1 MIDQKQSIGS
11 ESGVEALALP
21 YPRSQL
27 GRFARLRLAI
37 AETPEIRAYLM
48 TDTRKSAMSMG
59 AFIKNAP
66 MLIAL
71 FLVSVIPIG
80 YSFWIS
86 LQKYNLR
93 QPNNIR
99 FNYGE
104 NYLNVLTNTEFWQS
118 MRVTFTFTVG
128 SVIGQVIVGLLIALL
143 LNEKFTGRGILRSA
157 VLLPWAIA
165 GVMWKWI
172 FNPRFGVLN
181 GLLYSFGAIDEYR
194 SWVGVDPAMAMAA
207 LIFVQVWNALPF
219 NTIVLLAALQA
230 IPSDL
235 YEAAT
240 VDRAGVW
247 SRFRYIT
254 LPWLTQPIMII
265 MILATM
271 TGLRVF
277 DLVFVLTGG
286 GPGDSTRVVTF
297 TAWKKAFDGLDFGT
311 ANSYAY
317 ILTLITLIIGLIYIH
332 LLYQRG
338 EIEQ

>member
-1 MIDQKQSIGS
+1 MLEEGRQTGR
-11 ESGVEALALP
+11 ELGVGALP
-21 YPRSQL
+21 ARTSRYEL
-27 GRFARLRLAI
+27 GRFASLRLKL
-37 AETPEIRAYLM
+37 AESPEVRAYIM
-48 TDTRKSAMSMG
+48 NG
-59 AFIKNAP
+59 P
-66 MLIAL
+66 MLLAI
-71 FLVSVIPIG
+71 FLLSVIPIG

-99 FNYGE
+99 FIGLE
-104 NYLNVLTNTEFWQS
+104 NYIDVLTNDEFWQS
-118 MRVTFTFTVG
+118 MQVTFTFTAG
-128 SVIGQVIVGLLIALL
+128 SVIGQVVAGLLVALL
-143 LNEKFTGRGILRSA
+143 LNEQFRGRGILRSA
-157 VLLPWAIA
+157 VLLPWAIPGVIA

-181 GLLYSFGAIDEYR
+181 GLLYSLGLIEDYR
-194 SWVGVDPAMAMAA
+194 SWVGVDPKMAMLA
-207 LIFVQVWNALPF
+207 LIFVQVWNSLPF

-230 IPSDL
+230 IPRDL

-240 VDRAGVW
+240 VDRAGPF
-247 SRFRYIT
+247 SRFRHIT

-277 DLVFVLTGG
+277 DLIFVLTGG
-286 GPGDSTRVVTF
+286 GPGDATRVVTF

-311 ANSYAY
+311 ANAYAY
-317 ILTLITLIIGLIYIH
+317 ILTLMTLLIGLIYIRV
-332 LLYQRG
+332 LYQRG

>member
-1 MIDQKQSIGS
+1 MIEEGRPT
-11 ESGVEALALP
+11 SGEAGVGALP
-21 YPRSQL
+21 SPR
-27 GRFARLRLAI
+27 GRAQQGWFTRLRIRL
-37 AETPEIRAYLM
+37 EDNPEFRAYLM
-48 TDTRKSAMSMG
+48 
-59 AFIKNAP
+59 NAP
-66 MLIAL
+66 MLIAI
-71 FLVSVIPIG
+71 FLVSVIPIA

-93 QPNNIR
+93 QPDRIR
-99 FNYGE
+99 FIGLGNYID
-104 NYLNVLTNTEFWQS
+104 VLSNNEFWQS
-118 MRVTFTFTVG
+118 MRVTFIFTIG
-128 SVIGQVIVGLLIALL
+128 SVIGQVVVGLLIALL
-143 LNEKFTGRGILRSA
+143 LNEEFRGRGFLRSA
-157 VLLPWAIA
+157 VLLPWAIPGVIA

-181 GLLYSFGAIDEYR
+181 GLLLQLGIIDEYR
-194 SWVGVDPAMAMAA
+194 SWLGVEPAMAMAA
-207 LIFVQVWNALPF
+207 LIFVQVWNSLPF

-230 IPSDL
+230 IPKDM

-240 VDRAGVW
+240 VDRAGALA
-247 SRFRYIT
+247 RFRHIT

-277 DLVFVLTGG
+277 DLVYVLTGG
-286 GPGDSTRVVTF
+286 GPGDATRVVTF

-317 ILTLITLIIGLIYIH
+317 ILTLITLIIGLIYIR

>member
-1 MIDQKQSIGS
+1 MIEKEHQANREVGIGS
-11 ESGVEALALP
+11 LSSPSRRYE
-21 YPRSQL
+21 L
-27 GRFARLRLAI
+27 GRFALLRTKLL
-37 AETPEIRAYLM
+37 ESPEARAYLM
-48 TDTRKSAMSMG
+48 
-59 AFIKNAP
+59 NLP
-66 MLIAL
+66 MLLAL

-93 QPNNIR
+93 QPNDIR
-99 FNYGE
+99 FIGLDNYV
-104 NYLNVLTNTEFWQS
+104 NVLTHPEFWQS
-118 MRVTFTFTVG
+118 MRVTLTFTVG
-128 SVIGQVIVGLLIALL
+128 SVIGQVMVGLLIALL
-143 LNEKFTGRGILRSA
+143 LNEGFKGRGILRST
-157 VLLPWAIA
+157 VLLPWAIPGVIA

-181 GLLYSFGAIDEYR
+181 GLLFSLGIIEEYR
-194 SWVGVDPAMAMAA
+194 SWVGVDPTTAMAA
-207 LIFVQVWNALPF
+207 LVFVQVWNALPF
-219 NTIVLLAALQA
+219 NTIILLAALQA
-230 IPSDL
+230 IPKDL

-240 VDRAGVW
+240 VDRAGLFD
-247 SRFRYIT
+247 RFRHIT

-277 DLVFVLTGG
+277 DLIFVLTGG

-297 TAWKKAFDGLDFGT
+297 TAWKKAFDALDFGT

-317 ILTLITLIIGLIYIH
+317 ILTLITLIIGLIYIS

>member
-1 MIDQKQSIGS
+1 LIVRALDVGTPSPVRAATRPGWFGRLWLKLA
-11 ESGVEALALP
+11 ES
-21 YPRSQL
+21 
-27 GRFARLRLAI
+27 
-37 AETPEIRAYLM
+37 PEFRAYVM
-48 TDTRKSAMSMG
+48 
-59 AFIKNAP
+59 NVP
-66 MLIAL
+66 MLIAI

-86 LQKYNLR
+86 LQRYNLR
-93 QPNNIR
+93 QPNRIGFIGLDNYINILA
-99 FNYGE
+99 NA
-104 NYLNVLTNTEFWQS
+104 EFWQS
-118 MRVTFTFTVG
+118 MRVTFTFTIG
-128 SVIGQVIVGLLIALL
+128 SVVGEIVVGLMVALL
-143 LNEKFTGRGILRSA
+143 LNEQFKGRGFLRSA
-157 VLLPWAIA
+157 MLLPWAIPGVIA

-181 GLLYSFGAIDEYR
+181 GLLYSLGVIDEYR
-194 SWVGVDPAMAMAA
+194 SWIGVDPALAMAA

-219 NTIVLLAALQA
+219 NTLVLLAALQT
-230 IPSDL
+230 IPKDL

-265 MILATM
+265 MILATT

-277 DLVFVLTGG
+277 DLIYVLTGG

-297 TAWKKAFDGLDFGT
+297 TAWKKAFDALDFGT
-311 ANSYAY
+311 ANAYAY
-317 ILTLITLIIGLIYIH
+317 ILTLMTLIIGLIYIRI
-332 LLYQRG
+332 LNQRG

>member
-1 MIDQKQSIGS
+1 MIDKKHQVSRELGVRTLPSRSGS
-11 ESGVEALALP
+11 YLS
-21 YPRSQL
+21 
-27 GRFARLRLAI
+27 GRFARLRSKLWESPEVGAFLMNLPMLLAI
-37 AETPEIRAYLM
+37 
-48 TDTRKSAMSMG
+48 
-59 AFIKNAP
+59 
-66 MLIAL
+66 

-93 QPNNIR
+93 QPNDIR
-99 FNYGE
+99 FTGLTNYI
-104 NYLNVLTNTEFWQS
+104 NVLTHPEFWQS
-118 MRVTFTFTVG
+118 MQVTFTFTVG
-128 SVIGQVIVGLLIALL
+128 SVIGQVIVGLLVALL
-143 LNEKFTGRGILRSA
+143 LNEQFRGRGILRSA
-157 VLLPWAIA
+157 VLLPWAIPGVIA

-181 GLLYSFGAIDEYR
+181 GLLYSLGLISEYR
-194 SWVGVDPAMAMAA
+194 SWVGVDPGMAMMV

-219 NTIVLLAALQA
+219 NTIILLAALQA
-230 IPSDL
+230 IPREL

-240 VDRAGVW
+240 VDRAGPL
-247 SRFRYIT
+247 SRFRHIT

-277 DLVFVLTGG
+277 DLIFVLTGG
-286 GPGDSTRVVTF
+286 GPGDATRVVTF

-317 ILTLITLIIGLIYIH
+317 ILTLLTLIIGLIYIS